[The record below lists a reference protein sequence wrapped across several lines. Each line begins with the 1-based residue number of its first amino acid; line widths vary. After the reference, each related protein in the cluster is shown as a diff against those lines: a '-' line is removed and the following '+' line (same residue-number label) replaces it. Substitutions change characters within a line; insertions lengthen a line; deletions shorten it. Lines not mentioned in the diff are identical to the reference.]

1 MHNVKMKAFF
11 TTILLHNNVHMGN
24 NFKQINSNITYLVH
38 IDSVLC
44 NVKLPKTRAWFRD
57 ETTANKT
64 FKTQDY
70 LSELFQTSNYYS
82 NIMS

>member
-1 MHNVKMKAFF
+1 MYNVKMTAYF
-11 TTILLHNNVHMGN
+11 TAILLHNNVHMGN
-24 NFKQINSNITYLVH
+24 NFKQINRNITYLMH

-57 ETTANKT
+57 ETMANKT
-64 FKTQDY
+64 FKTQNY